1 MNYGPNYG
9 FQIYHIVKYKSRF
22 MYKRHLCLVFEL
34 LSYSLYDL
42 IRNTDFKGVSLSL
55 TRKFAQQLC
64 TSLCQLTHLS
74 SKHSFWSTLDLIHW
88 PNPANSTSNLY
99 FISFYSR
106 KFNAM
111 TSYETNKTILSH
123 WKQQVQEQCWIQQKK
138 IFRKLTFL
146 EFWNIKEI
154 HSDFLKQPFVS
165 HFFVGDMRY

>member
-1 MNYGPNYG
+1 MRLHDSCRLHSMESILPHAEFGRNDHRVDAPHFNFG

-74 SKHSFWSTLDLIHW
+74 SKHSF
-88 PNPANSTSNLY
+88 
-99 FISFYSR
+99 
-106 KFNAM
+106 
-111 TSYETNKTILSH
+111 
-123 WKQQVQEQCWIQQKK
+123 
-138 IFRKLTFL
+138 
-146 EFWNIKEI
+146 
-154 HSDFLKQPFVS
+154 
-165 HFFVGDMRY
+165 

>member
-1 MNYGPNYG
+1 MAAKMDQNPKKVISVFIYPKMNINYG

-74 SKHSFWSTLDLIHW
+74 SK
-88 PNPANSTSNLY
+88 
-99 FISFYSR
+99 YS
-106 KFNAM
+106 
-111 TSYETNKTILSH
+111 S
-123 WKQQVQEQCWIQQKK
+123 
-138 IFRKLTFL
+138 
-146 EFWNIKEI
+146 
-154 HSDFLKQPFVS
+154 
-165 HFFVGDMRY
+165 